1 MVLKSYRFRDK
12 TKRKTK
18 PAPKLKSTSNI
29 IKGGVTAI
37 LGVALLS
44 QVAGAVRRI

>member
-1 MVLKSYRFRDK
+1 MALKSYRFRDK
-12 TKRKTK
+12 QKRKPK
-18 PAPKLKSTSNI
+18 LAPKLKSTGEI